1 MNFSFDF
8 FANYPQIDFAN
19 MTIKPFGEGLINTS
33 WTISEPNENSPKYFL
48 QRLNTAVFKN
58 FSAIENNLKSA
69 QKFLQNSDEN
79 FELIFPI
86 ENKNGDFHTEFAGEI
101 YRIYPFE
108 NHGETH
114 QIAPT
119 AKHLESSARKF
130 AEFSRI
136 LTPIADE
143 FIETIPDFHNL
154 SARFMDF
161 EKNLAEIS
169 DENPRKIFAKKE
181 IDNILSKKWI
191 VEKFENY
198 KKILPRRVFHHDA
211 KTNNI
216 LFVKG
221 KTDALVPVDL
231 DTIMPGFIFSDFG
244 DMVWS
249 GVFGIDH
256 SKPTETHFD
265 EEKYNALVTGYL
277 SGFGEEI
284 SETEISAMHFGGI
297 VMNFMLAIRFLSDFL
312 QNDKYFRINYENH
325 NFDRAF
331 FQLQIVDE
339 LLEKLD
345 GKF

>member
-8 FANYPQIDFAN
+8 FANYPQIDFSN
-19 MTIKPFGEGLINTS
+19 MIIKPFGEGLINTS
-33 WTISEPNENSPKYFL
+33 WTISYLNENLPKYFL

-58 FSAIENNLKSA
+58 FSAIENNLKVA
-69 QKFLQNSDEN
+69 QKFLAKNSEN

-86 ENKNGDFHTEFAGEI
+86 ANKNGDFHTEFAGEI

-108 NHGETH
+108 NRGETH
-114 QIAPT
+114 QVAPT

-136 LTPIADE
+136 LTPIADQ

-154 SARFMDF
+154 SSRFADF
-161 EKNLAEIS
+161 EKILAKIS
-169 DENPRKIFAKKE
+169 HESPRKIFAKKE

-221 KTDALVPVDL
+221 KVDALVPVDL
-231 DTIMPGFIFSDFG
+231 DTIMPGYIFSDFG

-256 SKPTETHFD
+256 SKPSETHFD
-265 EEKYNALVTGYL
+265 TEKYNSLVTGYL
-277 SGFGEEI
+277 SGF
-284 SETEISAMHFGGI
+284 
-297 VMNFMLAIRFLSDFL
+297 
-312 QNDKYFRINYENH
+312 
-325 NFDRAF
+325 
-331 FQLQIVDE
+331 
-339 LLEKLD
+339 
-345 GKF
+345 